1 MHSSVETASVTRA
14 HIDRTLGMESV
25 LETRPSDISATS
37 TEAAAETPKRP
48 GQIGRIARLVGPW
61 LLAGFALYLVAGR
74 IAGTSG
80 PPPGQVAPALAVML
94 STGDSFNLAE
104 HRGEV
109 VVLNFWA
116 TWCPA
121 CRAEA
126 PQLASVGRRLSQKG
140 VPLIGLSV
148 DHMPLER
155 VAQSAQD
162 LGMDFPIAMADEALA
177 HSFSVDALP
186 TTVVIGKDGRVTQT
200 FVGGI
205 DPVRLEDA
213 VDTALAAD

>member
-1 MHSSVETASVTRA
+1 
-14 HIDRTLGMESV
+14 MESV
-25 LETRPSDISATS
+25 LETRPSDISAAS
-37 TEAAAETPKRP
+37 TEAAAETPTRQP
-48 GQIGRIARLVGPW
+48 NSIGRIARLVGPW

-80 PPPGQVAPALAVML
+80 PPPGQVAPALAVTL
-94 STGDSFNLAE
+94 STGEAFNLAE
-104 HRGEV
+104 HRGGV

-140 VPLIGLSV
+140 VPLVGLSV

-155 VAQSAQD
+155 VAQSAQE

-186 TTVVIGKDGRVTQT
+186 TTVVIGKDGRVAQT

-205 DPVRLEDA
+205 DPERLEDA